1 MAAEGEAE
9 VMPATVPMYSAP
21 SSPASSLA
29 SSPPPVN
36 KPCSGRGGDGRGD
49 EAAPAGGLAIARS
62 IQKLEADVSE
72 TRHEVSRFRKRCAE
86 TEVALASL
94 RAQLHRGLS
103 TLAGTE
109 ADRAAAAARRSVGGD
124 TDDSASSSSLTLRS
138 GRWGGGLAASECLSL
153 GEVDYGVE
161 LVGSRRRNVKL
172 VVPLIGD
179 ILFSRRRSTNEK
191 GDGGF
196 YSAW

>member
-1 MAAEGEAE
+1 
-9 VMPATVPMYSAP
+9 V
-21 SSPASSLA
+21 
-29 SSPPPVN
+29 
-36 KPCSGRGGDGRGD
+36 
-49 EAAPAGGLAIARS
+49 
-62 IQKLEADVSE
+62 
-72 TRHEVSRFRKRCAE
+72 
-86 TEVALASL
+86 
-94 RAQLHRGLS
+94 LHRGLS

-124 TDDSASSSSLTLRS
+124 TDDAASSSLTLRS
-138 GRWGGGLAASECLSL
+138 GQWGGRLAASECLSL
-153 GEVDYGVE
+153 GEVDTVDYGVE